1 MAVDYSIPLIGIQR
15 AERSLEQA
23 AVRITTANLPFPDLS
38 ADSLSLSDFAAELI
52 AVDQAKTA
60 MKANF
65 QVISTHGEI
74 LREVLDLFA

>member
-1 MAVDYSIPLIGIQR
+1 MSIDYSIPLIGIQK

-23 AVRITTANLPFPDLS
+23 AVRIASANLPSPDPS

-60 MKANF
+60 IKANL

-74 LREVLDLFA
+74 LQEILDLFA